1 MGRAIEDS
9 NADRSGAARLTAEE
23 WHKAYPIAKFIC
35 RTAVEAMS
43 THDLDYVDL
52 VLYMLAATTYI
63 EKIFADNTSQNEAPP
78 DPVTSDDDIHTFSIS
93 RASLAEDTRLPR
105 ETVRRRV
112 AKLVEKGWLLEDEN
126 GFLIV
131 PPDRFFNE
139 ANEKLFRFVFDEY
152 DMLQTTF
159 AQVEAA
165 RGPGETARDSGGS

>member
-1 MGRAIEDS
+1 MGRATKDS
-9 NADRSGAARLTAEE
+9 DSDRSGAARLTAEE

-63 EKIFADNTSQNEAPP
+63 EKIFGDNASQNDA
-78 DPVTSDDDIHTFSIS
+78 VTSDGDIHTFSIS

-112 AKLVEKGWLLEDEN
+112 ANLVEKGWLLEDEN

-131 PPDRFFNE
+131 PPERFFNE
-139 ANEKLFRFVFDEY
+139 ANEKLFRFVFDEF

-165 RGPGETARDSGGS
+165 HGPGETARDPGGS